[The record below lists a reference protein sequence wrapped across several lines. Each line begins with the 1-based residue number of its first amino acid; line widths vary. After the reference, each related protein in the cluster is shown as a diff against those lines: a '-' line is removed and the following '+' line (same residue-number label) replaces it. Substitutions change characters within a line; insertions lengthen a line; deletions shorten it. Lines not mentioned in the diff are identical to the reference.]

1 VFSRRPLGRRK
12 AFMLPAFFCFVN
24 AAATRAIWNLVLGRR
39 IDRWEPQRH
48 DAGRIDR
55 QGAHAEAA
63 APRSSVG

>member
-1 VFSRRPLGRRK
+1 
-12 AFMLPAFFCFVN
+12 MLPAFFCFVN

-39 IDRWEPQRH
+39 IDRWEPQRP